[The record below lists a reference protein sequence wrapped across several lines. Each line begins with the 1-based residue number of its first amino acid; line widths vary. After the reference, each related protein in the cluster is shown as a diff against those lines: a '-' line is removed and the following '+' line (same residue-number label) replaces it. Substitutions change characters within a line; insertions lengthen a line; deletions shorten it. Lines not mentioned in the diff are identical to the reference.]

1 MVMVTDSELYNV
13 LGMTLVT
20 DIVSLLTA
28 TLLVHSTSYPSHT
41 SEWSIFLTVGASS
54 VASTAAARE
63 RRKEKR

>member
-28 TLLVHSTSYPSHT
+28 TLLVHSTSYFAA
-41 SEWSIFLTVGASS
+41 ILLTQVNGQSFS
-54 VASTAAARE
+54 P
-63 RRKEKR
+63 